1 MKENKYIKV
10 GVSNW
15 VITFADNVS
24 YEIKYLQEENVTH
37 FVNTYNI
44 ILKNA
49 VFEKDILEKFKRE
62 IPIEELEQISE
73 MNGLK
78 GDKQKFNFYYTN
90 PVLYK
95 IQMNGINDSF
105 SSFDMYFRE
114 LGSKL
119 DLKGEN

>member
-1 MKENKYIKV
+1 MKENKYVKV

-49 VFEKDILEKFKRE
+49 VFEKDILEKFKRK

-78 GDKQKFNFYYTN
+78 GDKQKFNFYYPN

>member
-1 MKENKYIKV
+1 MKENKYVKV

-24 YEIKYLQEENVTH
+24 YKIKYLQEESVTH

-49 VFEKDILEKFKRE
+49 VFEKDILEKFKRK

-78 GDKQKFNFYYTN
+78 GDKQKFNFYYPN

>member
-1 MKENKYIKV
+1 M
-10 GVSNW
+10 
-15 VITFADNVS
+15 
-24 YEIKYLQEENVTH
+24 
-37 FVNTYNI
+37 
-44 ILKNA
+44 
-49 VFEKDILEKFKRE
+49 EKFKRE

-105 SSFDMYFRE
+105 SSFDMYFKE
-114 LGSKL
+114 LGSRL
-119 DLKGEN
+119 NLNEEN

>member
-49 VFEKDILEKFKRE
+49 VFEKDIL
-62 IPIEELEQISE
+62 I
-73 MNGLK
+73 G
-78 GDKQKFNFYYTN
+78 
-90 PVLYK
+90 K
-95 IQMNGINDSF
+95 I
-105 SSFDMYFRE
+105 
-114 LGSKL
+114 
-119 DLKGEN
+119 

>member
-1 MKENKYIKV
+1 MEENKYIKV

-15 VITFADNVS
+15 VITFADNTS

-37 FVNTYNI
+37 FINTYNI

-49 VFEKDILEKFKRE
+49 VFEKEVLEKFKKK
-62 IPIEELEQISE
+62 IPIEELKQISE

-78 GDKQKFNFYYTN
+78 GNKQKFNFYYFN

-95 IQMNGINDSF
+95 IQMNGINDSI